1 MKIAIVGAGKLG
13 LRITEALLG
22 GDCDITLIDKEELKL
37 EKLSS
42 YLDVMTIA
50 GDAKNTKVLK
60 QIKIENFDFLLA
72 TTSSDE
78 TNMVIAAFAKKLG
91 CKNVIARV
99 RVPEHIDQYN
109 LIKETFGIDYIVNPD
124 LALTIEIY
132 KHLVE
137 KYSLSN
143 GIFSTGKI
151 SLIECNLN
159 KLPKLKDLSISNVRD
174 LLPGMLIVAVSRNG
188 KIIIPHGATVLEK
201 SDLIYVVGEKEP
213 IAALNKKV
221 HERGKYTNLQKVMI
235 VGGGNTGFFLAQKLS
250 DFGTSVKLIEL
261 NKERCHYLSTHLE
274 NVMILNANGT
284 DVDMLEEE
292 NISEMD
298 AFITTTGFDEE
309 NLLLALSAKQLGVPD
324 VISKI
329 SRDIYASLIEKIGID
344 MVLNPLDIVC
354 SNVLRHIQGS
364 KQVISSQLIQ
374 GQAEI
379 MEILATPN
387 MELTNVMLNDLTL
400 PDGVLIVAIHRGSSV
415 IIPTGADKIM
425 PGDRVMILSLL
436 SALDKLESLLKTR

>member
-22 GDCDITLIDKEELKL
+22 GDCDITIIDNREQKL
-37 EKLSS
+37 EKLSNNF
-42 YLDVMTIA
+42 DVMTVA
-50 GDAKNTKVLK
+50 GDAKNTKLLK

-109 LIKETFGIDYIVNPD
+109 LIKETFGIDHIVNPD
-124 LALTIEIY
+124 LALTNEIY
-132 KHLVE
+132 KYLVE

-151 SLIECNLN
+151 SLIECSLN
-159 KLPKLKDLSISNVRD
+159 KLPKLHNMCISNISD
-174 LLPGMLIVAVSRNG
+174 LLPEMLIIAISRNG
-188 KIIIPHGATVLEK
+188 KIIIPNGDTILDKE
-201 SDLIYVVGEKEP
+201 DLIYIVGEKGP
-213 IAALNKKV
+213 IATLNKKV
-221 HERGKYTNLQKVMI
+221 HERGKYTNLRKVMI
-235 VGGGNTGFFLAQKLS
+235 VGGGNTGFFLAQRLS
-250 DFGTSVKLIEL
+250 EFGTAVKLVEL
-261 NKERCHYLSTHLE
+261 SKERCHYLSTHLE
-274 NVMILNANGT
+274 NVMVLNANGT

-309 NLLLALSAKQLGVPD
+309 NLLLALSAKQLGVHD

-379 MEILATPN
+379 MEIMATQN
-387 MELTNVMLNDLTL
+387 MEMVNISLNEISL
-400 PDGVLIVAIHRGSSV
+400 PEGVLIVAIHRGPAV
-415 IIPTGADKIM
+415 IIPKGTDKIM

-436 SALDKLESLLKTR
+436 TALDKLEALLKTR